1 MTTLKP
7 RSKPLAARILPFAAA
22 ALLLPAVATLAPA
35 PAVAQKQVVVS
46 VIYGPKRPQ
55 AKVWVRMDEILSKT
69 MPGKFKFKIVTN
81 GALGGEKA
89 TTEGVRLGSIQGAL
103 STLANLTTWVPDGAL
118 FDMPFMFRDEAHI
131 EKVMAGPIGD
141 EFKKKYAE
149 KGFHVLGF
157 IIYGARHVIAK
168 KPLLTPDDVKGLKMR
183 VLQSDLHISLWRYL
197 GANPTPV
204 PITEA
209 YNALETGV
217 VDYMD
222 MTKSGYR
229 ALKLYEVVPQFTE
242 TGHIWA
248 MGVMYVGNQFWAKLT
263 DAEKKAW
270 QAAADQAVP
279 YFNKLA
285 AEEQAAALADAVKK
299 GAKVHKVD
307 KAVWQKKMAGFWKSY
322 ADKVGGMGRIN
333 VIVNTK

>member
-1 MTTLKP
+1 MKTRTPRRTTL
-7 RSKPLAARILPFAAA
+7 AALAA
-22 ALLLPAVATLAPA
+22 ALTLPAAATLAPA
-35 PAVAQKQVVVS
+35 PAAAQKQVVVS
-46 VIYGPKRPQ
+46 VIYGPNRPQ
-55 AKVWVRMDEILSKT
+55 AKVWYRMSELLEKS
-69 MPGKFKFKIVTN
+69 MPGKFKFKVVTN
-81 GALGGEKA
+81 GALGGEKE
-89 TTEGVRLGSIQGAL
+89 TTEGVRLGSIQAAL

-168 KPLLTPDDVKGLKMR
+168 KPITKPEDVKGLKMR
-183 VLQSDLHISLWRYL
+183 VLQSNLHIALWRYL

-229 ALKLYEVVPQFTE
+229 ALKLYEVVPQFSE

-248 MGVMYVGNQFWAKLT
+248 LGVMYVGNQFWKSLS
-263 DAEKKAW
+263 DDEKKAW
-270 QAAADQAVP
+270 EAAAKQAIP

-285 AEEQAAALADAVKK
+285 AEEQAAALADAMKK
-299 GAKVHKVD
+299 GAKKHSVD
-307 KAVWQKKMAGFWKSY
+307 TAAWQAVMAGFWKSY
-322 ADKVGGMGRIN
+322 ADKVGGMDKIML
-333 VIVNTK
+333 IVNTK

>member
-1 MTTLKP
+1 MTFLKLRP
-7 RSKPLAARILPFAAA
+7 KTFTALAVAMA
-22 ALLLPAVATLAPA
+22 LPAVATLAPA
-35 PAVAQKQVVVS
+35 PAAAQKQVVVS

-55 AKVWVRMDEILSKT
+55 AKVWFRMRDLLAKS
-69 MPGKFKFKIVTN
+69 MPGKFNFKIVTN
-81 GALGGEKA
+81 GALGGEKE
-89 TTEGVRLGSIQGAL
+89 TTEGIRLGSIQGAL
-103 STLANLTTWVPDGAL
+103 STLANLTTWVPDGAV
-118 FDMPFMFRDEAHI
+118 FDMPFMFRNAEHI
-131 EKVMAGPIGD
+131 EKVMKGPIGE

-168 KPLLTPDDVKGLKMR
+168 KPLLKPEDVKGLKMR

-209 YNALETGV
+209 YNALGTGV

-248 MGVMYVGNQFWAKLT
+248 LGVMYVGNQFWNKLT

-285 AEEQAAALADAVKK
+285 AEEQAAALADTLKK
-299 GAKVHKVD
+299 GAKAHKVD
-307 KAVWQKKMAGFWKSY
+307 KAAWQEAMAGFWKSY
-322 ADKVGGMGRIN
+322 ADKVGGMNRIT